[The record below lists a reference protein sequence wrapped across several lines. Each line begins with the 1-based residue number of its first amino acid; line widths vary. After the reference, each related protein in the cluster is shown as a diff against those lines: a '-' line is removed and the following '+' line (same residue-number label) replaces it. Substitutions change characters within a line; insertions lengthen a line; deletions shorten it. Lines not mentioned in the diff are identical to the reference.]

1 MDGEGGQYF
10 APADGHFNQEG
21 LYTGDPGG
29 GGVYQDLEQAYEGQ
43 FAEFSP
49 GGEYQNTNEFSP
61 AGEYQN
67 TNEFNPAGEYQ
78 NTNEFSPL
86 SHVLG
91 DGGVGISALAFD
103 AQEHSW
109 RNTPA
114 DR

>member
-29 GGVYQDLEQAYEGQ
+29 GGGYQDVEQAYDGQ
-43 FAEFSP
+43 FAEFS
-49 GGEYQNTNEFSP
+49 
-61 AGEYQN
+61 
-67 TNEFNPAGEYQ
+67 PAGEYQ

-86 SHVLG
+86 SHVLR

-114 DR
+114 FR